1 MIISESISSK
11 MFYKLLILKLT
22 PLFNYDYNSCYILL
36 DGSFR
41 LYKNTVMTLQDA
53 KFNVAETPQRII
65 SVSKP
70 ELEYPPEI
78 YIMTFQKYIIA
89 LEKRNF
95 KLTHILDFILSKKMI
110 SIYTIAPKD
119 KEAYKRLQRQ
129 SYNPNDTIKMKFHA
143 HKEKLNS
150 LKKIEYVEDTTSV
163 KSQPSSFGNNNFAS
177 GLNIKIKKKE
187 NIIQFFIFQISP

>member
-1 MIISESISSK
+1 MKKEGVEKTVVKNEFIEFNMIISESISSK

-53 KFNVAETPQRII
+53 KFNATETPQRII

-110 SIYTIAPKD
+110 SIYTIVPKD
-119 KEAYKRLQRQ
+119 KETYKW
-129 SYNPNDTIKMKFHA
+129 
-143 HKEKLNS
+143 
-150 LKKIEYVEDTTSV
+150 
-163 KSQPSSFGNNNFAS
+163 
-177 GLNIKIKKKE
+177 
-187 NIIQFFIFQISP
+187 